1 MSNYNES
8 TPPLDETMFPDD
20 ALSATADV
28 IENVSPDATTTPTPS
43 DELSGA
49 AAEVAQLRAELAA
62 LQARFDELTD
72 KNQRMAAE
80 FQNTRRRQEKALSDE
95 IERASTH
102 LIKRLLPAVDDLALA
117 FSNVPAALAGDS
129 WVEGFRQIQKKLLAL
144 LEEEGVSAIPV
155 EGEFDPMLHEA
166 VMSEPSETV
175 ESGHIT
181 GLLRGGYLHKGR
193 VLRPALVRVAL

>member
-20 ALSATADV
+20 TLSAAADV
-28 IENVSPDATTTPTPS
+28 TENVSPNATTTPTPS

-49 AAEVAQLRAELAA
+49 AAELAQVRAELTA

-80 FQNTRRRQEKALSDE
+80 FQNTRRRQEKALADE

-117 FSNVPAALAGDS
+117 FNNVPAALAGDS

>member
-1 MSNYNES
+1 MNNYNES

-20 ALSATADV
+20 ALGATADV
-28 IENVSPDATTTPTPS
+28 TENVSPDATTTPTPS

-49 AAEVAQLRAELAA
+49 AAELAQVRAELAT

-80 FQNTRRRQEKALSDE
+80 FQNTRRRQEKALADE

-117 FSNVPAALAGDS
+117 FNNVPATLASDS

-144 LEEEGVSAIPV
+144 LDEEGVSAIPA

>member
-1 MSNYNES
+1 
-8 TPPLDETMFPDD
+8 MFPDD

-28 IENVSPDATTTPTPS
+28 TENVSPDATTTPTPS

-49 AAEVAQLRAELAA
+49 AAELVQVRAELAT

-80 FQNTRRRQEKALSDE
+80 FQNTRRRQEKALADE

-117 FSNVPAALAGDS
+117 FNNVPAAAAGDS

-144 LEEEGVSAIPV
+144 LEEEGVSAIPA

>member
-28 IENVSPDATTTPTPS
+28 TENVSPDATTTPTPS

-49 AAEVAQLRAELAA
+49 AAELVQVRAELAT

-80 FQNTRRRQEKALSDE
+80 FQNTRRRQEKALADE

-117 FSNVPAALAGDS
+117 FNNVPAAAAGDS

-144 LEEEGVSAIPV
+144 LEEEGVSAIPA

>member
-28 IENVSPDATTTPTPS
+28 TENVSPDATTTPTPS

-49 AAEVAQLRAELAA
+49 AAELVQVRAELAT

-72 KNQRMAAE
+72 KNQLMAAE
-80 FQNTRRRQEKALSDE
+80 FQNTRRRQEKALADE

-117 FSNVPAALAGDS
+117 FNNVPAAAAGDS

-144 LEEEGVSAIPV
+144 LEEEGVSAIPA